1 MDWKCDWLKDKF
13 DLSSTVNWA
22 YKECIYFQKFSNSA
36 SEKISQKLKQTE
48 NSVNLKIRI
57 SYFLHQLTD
66 LNSLTK

>member
-1 MDWKCDWLKDKF
+1 MDWKRDWLKDKF
-13 DLSSTVNWA
+13 DLSSIVNWA
-22 YKECIYFQKFSNSA
+22 YKERIYFEKFSNSA
-36 SEKISQKLKQTE
+36 SEKILQKLKQTE